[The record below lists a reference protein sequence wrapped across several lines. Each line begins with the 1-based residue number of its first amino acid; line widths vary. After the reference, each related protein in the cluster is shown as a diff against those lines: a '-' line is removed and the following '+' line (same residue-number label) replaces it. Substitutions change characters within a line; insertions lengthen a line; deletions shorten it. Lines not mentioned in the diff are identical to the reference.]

1 MYRKGFKGKL
11 NKVFFIFFTNL
22 LPYLRIFQ
30 RFSVPSVH
38 WTLKNLQNLH
48 WALFNLICK
57 YTHFWADSGYT
68 RKYRFIFGLPALILI
83 VILPVTWEVPSPHY
97 TTTAAEAAAS
107 PHFPLKWLFVHI
119 TRGAGGNPNWVPHYY
134 LDWKSSI
141 DTDGARES
149 EII

>member
-1 MYRKGFKGKL
+1 M
-11 NKVFFIFFTNL
+11 
-22 LPYLRIFQ
+22 
-30 RFSVPSVH
+30 
-38 WTLKNLQNLH
+38 
-48 WALFNLICK
+48 ICK

-119 TRGAGGNPNWVPHYY
+119 TRGAGGTLTGCLIIILIESHQLTQMARGNPESYKFHQSKRQTFKIWLEGSTYIFDP
-134 LDWKSSI
+134 KTCFSSLPSQI
-141 DTDGARES
+141 
-149 EII
+149 